1 MSLIANQ
8 AKYGP
13 INEVNFTMK
22 SWLQDND
29 IETYSTHEERKSVV
43 TKRFI
48 RTLRNIMYKYMTS
61 VWKKFVYR

>member
-22 SWLQDND
+22 SCLQDND

-61 VWKKFVYR
+61 V